1 MGSARPASR
10 STARCSPTSPCVIPW
25 RSSSSRRSPSRH
37 SDHARPPG
45 GPHRAAGASAGDSA
59 GGRTPA
65 PGSQDRDPRA
75 QSRHTHPDSRARP
88 EARPVFQK
96 RSRRGGERA
105 EARVRSR
112 VRGPGARAQARR
124 RLRDRPRPDHARARR
139 LAGRPP
145 PRHAG
150 RERDLRHLSRAG
162 LHPCGRAGSRD
173 RAVQLL
179 RAQLPQGPSRARRA
193 GLVLSWRRPPAPHA
207 HVAGADPHAGALPA
221 AHPRR
226 HSGPGVPARPVRR
239 VPLPRVRADR
249 GPGRRRGNQL
259 RRFQGHPRH
268 LRPALLH
275 SRHPG
280 AVPAVVLSVHRAVG
294 RDGRAVPDLQ
304 GRGVRYLQADGLD
317 GDPRLGAGSSRRA
330 RELRRLERA
339 VLGLRMGHG
348 PRAHRHDPPRHRRH
362 PAAPRERR
370 ALPRAVRGRG
380 PVIVSRRWLEAL
392 LGRPLDAR
400 EVAERL
406 TMHAAAVDA
415 VVPLHTD
422 LGDVLIGRVLEV
434 KKHPN
439 ADRLSLCRVDAGG
452 AGGPVEVVCGAPNVQ
467 AGKTY
472 PYAPVG
478 ATLPG
483 GLKLER
489 RKIRGVESNGMLCSA
504 KELGL
509 GEDHAGIL
517 ELDTTAP
524 PGSRFL
530 DVVPVADHQIVIDVP
545 ANRPDLLCHKGV
557 ARELAAVLG
566 GTVKLPPIPAPAGGT
581 ARAGG
586 DAAGRSRPAAA
597 TSGVVDGVEVRLED
611 PEGAPRY
618 MIAVIRGVKVAP
630 SPGWLTGRLASI
642 GQRSINNV
650 VDATNYILFELNQ
663 PLHAFDLA
671 KLSGPA
677 VVVRR
682 AKPGEKIVTLDGLT
696 RTLTPDMTAICDA
709 KRPTI
714 IAGIMGSADSEVS
727 AATTDLVLECAF
739 FQPTRIRRTR
749 RALEL
754 SSESSYRFE
763 RGIDMLGMPD
773 ALRRAIELIVAVAG
787 GELREPPL
795 DLWPEPQQEKTIF
808 LRPERVAHLL
818 GVPVEP
824 AEIERRLTAVGFFL
838 APKDG
843 RLAVQVPGWRP
854 AVTREVDLIEAV
866 ARA

>member
-1 MGSARPASR
+1 M
-10 STARCSPTSPCVIPW
+10 
-25 RSSSSRRSPSRH
+25 
-37 SDHARPPG
+37 
-45 GPHRAAGASAGDSA
+45 
-59 GGRTPA
+59 
-65 PGSQDRDPRA
+65 
-75 QSRHTHPDSRARP
+75 
-88 EARPVFQK
+88 
-96 RSRRGGERA
+96 
-105 EARVRSR
+105 
-112 VRGPGARAQARR
+112 
-124 RLRDRPRPDHARARR
+124 
-139 LAGRPP
+139 
-145 PRHAG
+145 
-150 RERDLRHLSRAG
+150 
-162 LHPCGRAGSRD
+162 
-173 RAVQLL
+173 
-179 RAQLPQGPSRARRA
+179 
-193 GLVLSWRRPPAPHA
+193 
-207 HVAGADPHAGALPA
+207 
-221 AHPRR
+221 
-226 HSGPGVPARPVRR
+226 
-239 VPLPRVRADR
+239 
-249 GPGRRRGNQL
+249 
-259 RRFQGHPRH
+259 
-268 LRPALLH
+268 
-275 SRHPG
+275 
-280 AVPAVVLSVHRAVG
+280 
-294 RDGRAVPDLQ
+294 
-304 GRGVRYLQADGLD
+304 
-317 GDPRLGAGSSRRA
+317 
-330 RELRRLERA
+330 
-339 VLGLRMGHG
+339 
-348 PRAHRHDPPRHRRH
+348 
-362 PAAPRERR
+362 
-370 ALPRAVRGRG
+370 
-380 PVIVSRRWLEAL
+380 IVSRRWLEAL

-400 EVAERL
+400 EVAEQL

-415 VVPLHTD
+415 VVPLHQD

-434 KKHPN
+434 KPHPN
-439 ADRLSLCRVDAGG
+439 ADRLSLCLVEAGS
-452 AGGPVEVVCGAPNVQ
+452 GPVEVVCGAPNVQ

-483 GLKLER
+483 GVKLER

-509 GEDHAGIL
+509 DAADLAAL
-517 ELDTTAP
+517 ELDTPAP
-524 PGSRFL
+524 PGSRFA

-566 GTVKLPPIPAPAGGT
+566 GTVKLPPIPGGAAP
-581 ARAGG
+581 AGG
-586 DAAGRSRPAAA
+586 DAALGSRRRAPSARGDVPARSAEPGAAA
-597 TSGVVDGVEVRLED
+597 GPSGRVTSGVVDGVEVRLED

-618 MIAVIRGVKVAP
+618 IIAVIRGVKVAP
-630 SPGWLTGRLASI
+630 SPRWLTDRLASI

-650 VDATNYILFELNQ
+650 VDATNYILFEINQ

-671 KLSGPA
+671 KLNGPA

-714 IAGIMGSADSEVS
+714 IAGVMGSADSEVS
-727 AATTDLVLECAF
+727 TATTDLVLECAY

-818 GVPVEP
+818 GMPVEQG
-824 AEIERRLTAVGFFL
+824 EIERRLAAVGFFV

-854 AVTREVDLIEAV
+854 DVTREVDLIEEV
-866 ARA
+866 ARLKGYDAFPDELRPYRPGTVPDAPEEQARTRVRDGLVRLGLLEARTLPLGPPDGPDAVRILNPLSAEEAHLRRRLLPGLVRRVEHNWANRNRDVRLFEVGTVFRQGTGAPDEWTSVAAVLTGARRPPHWSEGAKLPDMDIWDLKYHFELAVELAAPGCNVEAATGEAVGWVAVQRGGEVVGHAGPLEADAPVWAAPLFGLELRLALTDRAPVVYRPLAVQPPVERDVALVLPVGVSAAQVAEVLRRAVGPLLERLEVFDEYRGPGIPAGQRGVAWHCTFRDPARTLREAEVDAALTQGLAALEDELGVRRREG